1 MSLSN
6 IKDMTPNQDLIESLE
21 RMLDQAKKGELRS
34 MFAVR
39 CYDNDGVN
47 SMWQIDNRNT
57 MRRIVGEI
65 AIMQQEFITNINM
78 GDKDSII
85 FKAVY
90 PE

>member
-1 MSLSN
+1 
-6 IKDMTPNQDLIESLE
+6 
-21 RMLDQAKKGELRS
+21 
-34 MFAVR
+34 
-39 CYDNDGVN
+39 
-47 SMWQIDNRNT
+47 MWQIDNRNT